1 MKYDRLIIFAIM
13 FVLFASVTISPEKG
27 YAMDGNIKSGIITLP
42 EPVKDGSV
50 SVEKA
55 LWNRRTTRSFSTRP
69 LSLQDISQLLWA
81 GQGVTGN
88 RGFRTAPSAGALYP
102 LEIYVAAG
110 NVKNLPAGLYHY
122 RSESH
127 DLEIVSRGDHRTSIW
142 EAALQQSAIKDA
154 GAVFVITGIFS
165 RTTEKYGRR
174 GMQYVLIETG
184 HVAQNL
190 ILQAEAMGIGH
201 APIGAFQ
208 DEVLKEVLKIDQDAH
223 PLYIIPVGY
232 R

>member
-1 MKYDRLIIFAIM
+1 MKYDRLILFAIM
-13 FVLFASVTISPEKG
+13 FILFASVPISAEKG
-27 YAMDGNIKSGIITLP
+27 YAMDSNMNSGIITLP

-50 SVEKA
+50 SVEEA
-55 LWNRRTTRSFSTRP
+55 LWNRRTTRSFSTKP

-81 GQGVTGN
+81 GQGVTGS

-110 NVKNLPAGLYHY
+110 NVRNLPAGLYHY

-127 DLEIVSRGDHRTSIW
+127 DLEIVSRGDYRTSIW
-142 EAALQQSAIKDA
+142 EAALQQSAIMEA

-165 RTTEKYGRR
+165 RSTEKYGRR

-208 DEVLKEVLKIDQDAH
+208 DEVLKEVLKIDQNAH

-232 R
+232 K